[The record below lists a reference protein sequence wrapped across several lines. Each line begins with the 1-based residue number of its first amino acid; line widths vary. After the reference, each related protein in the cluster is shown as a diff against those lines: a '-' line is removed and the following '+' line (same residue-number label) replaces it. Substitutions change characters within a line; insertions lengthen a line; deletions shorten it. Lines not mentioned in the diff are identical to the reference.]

1 LAYLLLTLYFFLTE
15 SSLAMKSFYRSF
27 NSIFGK
33 LGRLASEEVILHLV
47 NVQCVPAVIAV
58 WLGCMPYK
66 HIGQAIS

>member
-1 LAYLLLTLYFFLTE
+1 
-15 SSLAMKSFYRSF
+15 MKSFYRSF